1 MDQVIL
7 SIEQICAEFSGVSYG
22 AVRRWIDTGLLAP
35 VKRST
40 TGRGGRLYFRRGD
53 VAKLLH
59 VVCPVCGNGFQR
71 ATLKQEF
78 CSTRCRQKAH
88 RLKGKA

>member
-1 MDQVIL
+1 MDNVIL

-22 AVRRWIDTGLLAP
+22 AVRRWIDAGILAP
-35 VKRST
+35 VQRG

-59 VVCPVCGNGFQR
+59 VVCPVCGNGF
-71 ATLKQEF
+71 
-78 CSTRCRQKAH
+78 
-88 RLKGKA
+88 